1 MRTEEVV
8 GVKQT
13 HLEFIPKGFEKIMC
27 SSEVQALCEEV
38 GGNIQERANSA
49 MTEKD
54 SKGFAMSS
62 RIGTAGQ
69 DAKFGTQRNIT
80 FVYTTDH
87 ASIVAEA
94 RDKVLSKAVY

>member
-1 MRTEEVV
+1 M
-8 GVKQT
+8 KQT

-27 SSEVQALCEEV
+27 SPEVQALCEEV

-49 MTEKD
+49 MTEKN

-69 DAKFGTQRNIT
+69 DAKFLTQRNIT

>member
-1 MRTEEVV
+1 M
-8 GVKQT
+8 KQM
-13 HLEFIPKGFEKIMC
+13 HLEFIPEGFEQIMC
-27 SSEVQALCEEV
+27 SSEVQALCEEA
-38 GGNIQERANSA
+38 GENIQERANSA

-87 ASIVAEA
+87 ASMVAEA

>member
-13 HLEFIPKGFEKIMC
+13 HLEFIPEGFESIMC
-27 SSEVQALCEEV
+27 SSEVQALCEEA

-49 MTEKD
+49 MNEKD

-62 RIGTAGQ
+62 RIVTAY
-69 DAKFGTQRNIT
+69 KSRRNMT
-80 FVYTTDH
+80 FVHTTDH

-94 RDKVLSKAVY
+94 RDKVLSNAVY

>member
-1 MRTEEVV
+1 MA
-8 GVKQT
+8 KQT
-13 HLEFIPKGFEKIMC
+13 PLEFIPEGFEKILC
-27 SSEVQALCEEV
+27 SSEVQALCEEA

-49 MTEKD
+49 LNDKD

-62 RIGTAGQ
+62 RIVTAY
-69 DAKFGTQRNIT
+69 KSQRNMT

-87 ASIVAEA
+87 ASVVAEA

>member
-1 MRTEEVV
+1 M
-8 GVKQT
+8 KQM
-13 HLEFIPKGFEKIMC
+13 HLEFIPEGFETIMC